1 MMKVGILPRWAA
13 GYLAVFLLLAASNF
27 YAVWMLHEL
36 GARTIPSMNADIGIL
51 DYQKRLVDSV
61 LSQLRYERK
70 YLLMGDPG
78 LYDQFLEANREF
90 HRCLGEGRSVA
101 DTGIKK
107 DFFDSVE
114 GLHQRYEVLV
124 NEEAILF
131 RDHRQYDKARYRTE
145 KDKASDA
152 ILDELKDLEGYARRD
167 VSRRMH
173 VVSEAGASTQRIAFG
188 SSVAT
193 VFCAL
198 LASFFVTRS
207 ITAPLRKLVKK
218 TKDIS
223 AGRFKGDLDIAS
235 PPEISELTK
244 AFNSMCDKLNAVDRM
259 KSDFLSMTS
268 HELRTPLTTIK
279 EGTSLL
285 LEGIGG
291 EITEKQRRLLTILTA
306 ETNRLI
312 EMVNSILDLSKMEA
326 GMMTYTFKRGD
337 IGPLVDQA
345 MTEITPLVEAKKILL
360 SKQVEEGLPL
370 LKMDGDR
377 MLQTLRNLLGN
388 AAKFT
393 TEKGRITIA
402 ARMVREGVEVAV
414 EDTGPGIPEEKLAS
428 VFEKFSGSDPKRGTG
443 LGLAIVKHVINV
455 HGGRVWVE
463 SKLEQGSRFVF
474 VLPR

>member
-1 MMKVGILPRWAA
+1 MKVGILPRWAA

-51 DYQKRLVDSV
+51 DCQKRLVDSL
-61 LSQLRYERK
+61 LSQMRYERK

-78 LYDQFLEANREF
+78 LYDQFLEANGEF
-90 HRCLGEGRSVA
+90 YRCLGEGRSVA
-101 DTGIKK
+101 DSSVKK
-107 DFFDSVE
+107 DFFLAIE
-114 GLHQRYEVLV
+114 RLHRRYEVLV
-124 NEEAILF
+124 DEETGLLKE
-131 RDHRQYDKARYRTE
+131 RQKYDKAWYRTE

-152 ILDELKDLEGYARRD
+152 ILDELKDLEGYARWD
-167 VSRRMH
+167 VNGRMH
-173 VVSEAGASTQRIAFG
+173 AVSEAGVSTLRMAFG
-188 SSVAT
+188 SSVVT
-193 VFCAL
+193 LLCAL
-198 LASFFVTRS
+198 LTSLFVTRS

-218 TKDIS
+218 TKEIS
-223 AGRFKGDLDIAS
+223 TGRFKGDLDIES
-235 PPEISELTK
+235 PPEISELAK
-244 AFNSMCDKLNAVDRM
+244 AFNSMCEKLTAVDRM

-291 EITEKQRRLLTILTA
+291 EITEKQRRLLSILAT

-312 EMVNSILDLSKMEA
+312 QMVNSILDLSKMEA
-326 GMMTYTFKRGD
+326 GMMTYTFTRGD
-337 IGPLVDQA
+337 LSPLIDQA
-345 MTEITPLVEAKKILL
+345 MTEIAPLVEAKKILL
-360 SKQVEEGLPL
+360 SKEVEEGLPP

-377 MLQTLRNLLGN
+377 ILQTLRNLLGN

-393 TEKGRITIA
+393 QEKGRITVTG
-402 ARMVREGVEVAV
+402 RRVNGGVEVAV
-414 EDTGPGIPEEKLAS
+414 EDTGPGIPEEKLAT

-443 LGLAIVKHVINV
+443 LGLAIVKHVIDV
-455 HGGRVWVE
+455 HGGKVWVE
-463 SKLEQGSRFVF
+463 SKQQRGSRFVF

>member
-1 MMKVGILPRWAA
+1 MKVGILPRWAT

-36 GARTIPSMNADIGIL
+36 GASTIPSMNADIGIL
-51 DYQKRLVDSV
+51 DCQKRLVDSL

-78 LYDQFLEANREF
+78 LYSQFVEANREF
-90 HRCLGEGRSVA
+90 HRCLDEGRTVA
-101 DTGIKK
+101 DTPVKR
-107 DFFDSVE
+107 DFFDSTE
-114 GLHQRYEVLV
+114 GLHQRYEALV
-124 NEEAILF
+124 DEEANFF
-131 RDHRQYDKARYRTE
+131 RDHRQYDKARYRME

-152 ILDELKDLEGYARRD
+152 ILEELKELEGYARRD
-167 VSRRMH
+167 VSRRIH
-173 VVSEAGASTQRIAFG
+173 VVGEAGVSTLRIAAG

-193 VFCAL
+193 ILCAL
-198 LASFFVTRS
+198 LTSFFVTRS
-207 ITAPLRKLVKK
+207 ITGPLTKLVRK
-218 TKDIS
+218 TKEIS
-223 AGRFKGDLDIAS
+223 AGRFKGDLDITS
-235 PPEISELTK
+235 PPEISELAK
-244 AFNSMCDKLNAVDRM
+244 AFNSMCEKLNAVDRM

-285 LEGIGG
+285 LDGIGG
-291 EITEKQRRLLTILTA
+291 EITEKQRRLLTILTT

-326 GMMTYTFKRGD
+326 GMMTYTFKRED
-337 IGPLVDQA
+337 ISPLIDQA
-345 MTEITPLVEAKKILL
+345 MTEIAPLVEAKRIQL
-360 SKQVEEGLPL
+360 SKQVERSLPL

-377 MLQTLRNLLGN
+377 ILQTLRNLLGN

-393 TEKGRITIA
+393 QEKGRISVA
-402 ARMVREGVEVAV
+402 ARLAKEGVEVAV
-414 EDTGPGIPEEKLAS
+414 EDTGPGIPKEKLAT

-443 LGLAIVKHVINV
+443 LGLAIVKHVIDV

-463 SKLEQGSRFVF
+463 SKPERGSRFVF

>member
-1 MMKVGILPRWAA
+1 MKVGILPRWAT

-36 GARTIPSMNADIGIL
+36 GASTIPSMNADIGIL
-51 DYQKRLVDSV
+51 DCQKRLVDSL

-78 LYDQFLEANREF
+78 LYSQFVEANREF
-90 HRCLGEGRSVA
+90 HRCLDEGRSVA
-101 DTGIKK
+101 DTPVKR
-107 DFFDSVE
+107 DFFDSTD
-114 GLHQRYEVLV
+114 GLHQRYEALV
-124 NEEAILF
+124 DEEANLF
-131 RDHRQYDKARYRTE
+131 RDHRQYDKARYRME

-152 ILDELKDLEGYARRD
+152 ILEELKELEGYARRD
-167 VSRRMH
+167 VSRRIH
-173 VVSEAGASTQRIAFG
+173 VVGEAGVSTLRIAAG

-193 VFCAL
+193 ILCAL
-198 LASFFVTRS
+198 FTSFFVTRS
-207 ITAPLRKLVKK
+207 ITGPLTKLVRK
-218 TKDIS
+218 TKEIS
-223 AGRFKGDLDIAS
+223 VGRFKGDLDITS
-235 PPEISELTK
+235 PPEISELAK
-244 AFNSMCDKLNAVDRM
+244 AFNSMCEKLTAVDRM
-259 KSDFLSMTS
+259 KSDFLSMTT

-285 LEGIGG
+285 LDGIGG
-291 EITEKQRRLLTILTA
+291 EITEKQRRLLTILTT

-326 GMMTYTFKRGD
+326 GMMTYTFKRED
-337 IGPLVDQA
+337 ISPLIDQA
-345 MTEITPLVEAKKILL
+345 MTEIAPLVEAKKIQL
-360 SKQVEEGLPL
+360 SKQIEQSLPL

-377 MLQTLRNLLGN
+377 ILQTLRNLLGN

-393 TEKGRITIA
+393 QEKGRISVA
-402 ARMVREGVEVAV
+402 ARLAKEGVEVAV
-414 EDTGPGIPEEKLAS
+414 EDTGPGIPKEKLAT

-443 LGLAIVKHVINV
+443 LGLAIVKHVIDV

-463 SKLEQGSRFVF
+463 SKPERGSRFVF